1 METIKRRKHESKFK
15 ERAVALARSLGN
27 NAQAAREL
35 NIGYSL
41 LGSWIKSAEAAEAK
55 GKGLSLALEETA
67 ELARLRKQVMRQ
79 AEELEFVKKAAAY
92 FAKERL
98 GKNTPGL
105 TP

>member
-1 METIKRRKHESKFK
+1 METIKRRKHDPKFK
-15 ERAVALARSLGN
+15 ERAVELARSLGN

-41 LGSWIKSAEAAEAK
+41 LCSWIKAAEVAATQ
-55 GKGLSLALEETA
+55 GKGLSLALEEQA
-67 ELARLRKQVMRQ
+67 ELTRLRKQVARQ

-98 GKNTPGL
+98 GKNTPG
-105 TP
+105 